1 MTMIILDFISIYWY
15 KKWLDNHII
24 SRVFNTVD
32 SILLRKK

>member
-1 MTMIILDFISIYWY
+1 MITLNFMLIY